1 MLTDAPE
8 LGSFKELIIEK
19 SEGNPLFIEE
29 IVRALFENGTIVR
42 EGEQVRVT
50 RPHAEI
56 SIPATVEGIVAARID
71 RLSPE
76 EKSLLQSLAVIGE
89 EFPLPLARYALG
101 KPENELLKSLASLQ
115 SAEFIY
121 ERPTTAQIE
130 YIFKHALIHDVAYKS
145 VLQDWR
151 KAIHGKTAETIAVG
165 ASLCV
170 SARGGHCGS
179 TARKINSRPAR
190 SVDPARGP
198 EHLYDNHSHQS
209 GRSRRARS
217 VTQ

>member
-1 MLTDAPE
+1 MRLDPLEANNADQLLSVLLTDAAE
-8 LGSFKELIIEK
+8 LGPFKKLIIGK

-71 RLSPE
+71 RLLPE

-89 EFPLPLARYALG
+89 EFPLPLARHALG
-101 KPENELLKSLASLQ
+101 KPENELLQSLASLQ

-121 ERPTTAQIE
+121 ERPTTAQTE
-130 YIFKHALIHDVAYKS
+130 YIFKHALIQTSHTNRYCRNGAKRS
-145 VLQDWR
+145 T
-151 KAIHGKTAETIAVG
+151 GKTAETIEKLYANR
-165 ASLCV
+165 L
-170 SARGGHCGS
+170 
-179 TARKINSRPAR
+179 
-190 SVDPARGP
+190 DD
-198 EHLYDNHSHQS
+198 HLDKLVHHYRLQRQWH
-209 GRSRRARS
+209 RRRCI
-217 VTQ
+217 T